1 MTTPDTSVL
10 IAGFDSSHT
19 FHEPAQEALAEVRRE
34 GRLIAHTIAETF
46 AVLTAAGPYDI
57 PAAIVGE
64 YLERFLGQAPI
75 GLQPQSYPGAMAE
88 LSKSD
93 ITGGALYDGLIA
105 LAAREARA
113 TLVSLDRRAGATYR
127 RVGVE
132 PKLLL

>member
-1 MTTPDTSVL
+1 MKTPDTSVL
-10 IAGFDSSHT
+10 IAGFDSSHS
-19 FHEPAQEALAEVRRE
+19 FHEPAQEALAEVQRE

-57 PAAIVGE
+57 PAARVSE
-64 YLERFLGQAPI
+64 YLESFLGEVPI
-75 GLQPQSYPGAMAE
+75 GLHPQSYPAAMAE
-88 LSKSD
+88 LSKHG

-127 RVGVE
+127 RLGVE
-132 PKLLL
+132 PDLLL